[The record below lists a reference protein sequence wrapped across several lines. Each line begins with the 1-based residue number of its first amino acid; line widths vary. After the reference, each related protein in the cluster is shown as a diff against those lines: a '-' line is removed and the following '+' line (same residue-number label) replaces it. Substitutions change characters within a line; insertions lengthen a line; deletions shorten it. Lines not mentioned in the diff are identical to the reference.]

1 MKNLS
6 QTDWCKNLK
15 DDKTI
20 ILDVRTPREWTEG
33 IIEGAI
39 MIDIMDTQSF
49 IDQINKLDKTKNY
62 YVYCRSGGR
71 SEQAC
76 QYMTSQGFNEAN
88 NLTGGVMEWKGEI
101 VQPN

>member
-15 DDKTI
+15 DENTI

-39 MIDIMDTQSF
+39 LIDIMDAQSF